1 MRGDLVTRI
10 EIYTTTLGCDI
21 GRGWYCFIRKEYYM
35 NYFIVKLTDGT
46 LLDFRG
52 MCNHVDMKSDERYIF
67 YHKDGEGLLLQ
78 TLAVI
83 PLRSI
88 YYILT
93 CTKAKEV
100 EKEIEKESEG
110 ENEE

>member
-1 MRGDLVTRI
+1 
-10 EIYTTTLGCDI
+10 
-21 GRGWYCFIRKEYYM
+21 M

-93 CTKAKEV
+93 CTKEKEV
-100 EKEIEKESEG
+100 ENQLKTKVSIEDRGNKGKIIISYNSLEEFERIYDILNGEES
-110 ENEE
+110 